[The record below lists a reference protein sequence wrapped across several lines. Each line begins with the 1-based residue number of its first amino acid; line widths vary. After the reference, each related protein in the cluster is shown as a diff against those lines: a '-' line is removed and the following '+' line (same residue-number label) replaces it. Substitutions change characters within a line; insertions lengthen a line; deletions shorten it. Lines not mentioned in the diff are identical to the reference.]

1 MSIETY
7 LVDIAAELKTEK
19 DIEGFIEA
27 SIEEAKNDT
36 DPKYLI
42 HALETAARARGMLT
56 TAVEAEVDRAN
67 LYRILSGETDPR
79 ASTLV
84 KIANA
89 LGYRLTL
96 VKQPIDIKGRAAASM

>member
-1 MSIETY
+1 MKTTKWNIY
-7 LVDIAAELKTEK
+7 DHLKTGE

-42 HALETAARARGMLT
+42 HALETAARARGMLK
-56 TAVEAEVDRAN
+56 TANEAEVDRAS

-79 ASTLV
+79 ASTLA
-84 KIANA
+84 KIANV

-96 VKQPIDIKGRAAASM
+96 VKQTQNV

>member
-1 MSIETY
+1 MAVKTY
-7 LVDIAAELKTEK
+7 PVNIASELKTIE
-19 DIEGFIEA
+19 DIEEFIEA

-42 HALETAARARGMLT
+42 HALETAARARGMLK
-56 TAVEAEVDRAN
+56 TAKDAEVDRAS

-79 ASTLV
+79 VSTIA

-89 LGYRLTL
+89 LGYRLTF
-96 VKQPIDIKGRAAASM
+96 VKQTG

>member
-1 MSIETY
+1 MKTTKWNIY
-7 LVDIAAELKTEK
+7 DQLKTEE

-42 HALETAARARGMLT
+42 HALETAARARGMLK
-56 TAVEAEVDRAN
+56 TANEADVDRAS

-79 ASTLV
+79 ASTLA
-84 KIANA
+84 KIANV

-96 VKQPIDIKGRAAASM
+96 VKQTQG

>member
-1 MSIETY
+1 MTIKTFPI
-7 LVDIAAELKTEK
+7 DIASELTTEE

-42 HALETAARARGMLT
+42 HALETAARAHGMLKT
-56 TAVEAEVDRAN
+56 SKEAEVDRAS

-79 ASTLV
+79 ASTLAR
-84 KIANA
+84 IAKA
-89 LGYRLTL
+89 LGYRLTF
-96 VKQPIDIKGRAAASM
+96 VKQTG

>member
-1 MSIETY
+1 MKTTKWNVY
-7 LVDIAAELKTEK
+7 NHLKTEEEI
-19 DIEGFIEA
+19 DGFIEA

-42 HALETAARARGMLT
+42 HALETAARARGMLK
-56 TAVEAEVDRAN
+56 TANEADVDRAS

-79 ASTLV
+79 ASTLA
-84 KIANA
+84 KIANV

-96 VKQPIDIKGRAAASM
+96 VKQNQTGV

>member
-1 MSIETY
+1 MATKTFP
-7 LVDIAAELKTEK
+7 VDITHELKTEE

-27 SIEEAKNDT
+27 AIEEAKNDT

-42 HALETAARARGMLT
+42 HALETAARARGMLK
-56 TAVEAEVDRAN
+56 TAKDAGVDRAS

-79 ASTLV
+79 ASTLA

-89 LGYRLTL
+89 IGYRLTF
-96 VKQPIDIKGRAAASM
+96 VKQTR

>member
-1 MSIETY
+1 MKTTKWNIY
-7 LVDIAAELKTEK
+7 DHLKTQEEI
-19 DIEGFIEA
+19 DGFIEA

-42 HALETAARARGMLT
+42 HALETAARARGMLK
-56 TAVEAEVDRAN
+56 TAKEAEIDRAS

-79 ASTLV
+79 ASTLA

-89 LGYRLTL
+89 LGYRLTF
-96 VKQPIDIKGRAAASM
+96 VKQG

>member
-1 MSIETY
+1 MAIKTY
-7 LVDIAAELKTEK
+7 PVDIAAELKTEK
-19 DIEGFIEA
+19 EIEGFIEA
-27 SIEEAKNDT
+27 AIEEAKNDT
-36 DPKYLI
+36 DPKYLV

-56 TAVEAEVDRAN
+56 TAQDAGVDRAN

-84 KIANA
+84 KIANS

-96 VKQPIDIKGRAAASM
+96 VKQSFPSLQS

>member
-1 MSIETY
+1 MKTTKW
-7 LVDIAAELKTEK
+7 DIYDQLKTEE

-27 SIEEAKNDT
+27 SIEEAKDDT

-42 HALETAARARGMLT
+42 HALETAARARGMLK
-56 TAVEAEVDRAN
+56 TANEADVDRAS

-79 ASTLV
+79 ASTLA
-84 KIANA
+84 KIANV

-96 VKQPIDIKGRAAASM
+96 VKQVRTESSV

>member
-1 MSIETY
+1 MAIKTY
-7 LVDIAAELKTEK
+7 PVDIATELKTIE

-42 HALETAARARGMLT
+42 HALETAARARDMLK
-56 TAVEAEVDRAN
+56 TAEEVNVDFEN
-67 LYRILSGETDPR
+67 LYSILSDETDPR
-79 ASTLV
+79 ASTLA
-84 KIANA
+84 KIANV

-96 VKQPIDIKGRAAASM
+96 VKKTS

>member
-1 MSIETY
+1 MATETRKW
-7 LVDIAAELKTEK
+7 DIYEHLKTER

-27 SIEEAKNDT
+27 SIEEAKNDA

-42 HALETAARARGMLT
+42 LALETAAKARGMLN
-56 TAVEAEVDRAN
+56 TANEADVDRAS

-79 ASTLV
+79 TSTLA

-96 VKQPIDIKGRAAASM
+96 VKHA